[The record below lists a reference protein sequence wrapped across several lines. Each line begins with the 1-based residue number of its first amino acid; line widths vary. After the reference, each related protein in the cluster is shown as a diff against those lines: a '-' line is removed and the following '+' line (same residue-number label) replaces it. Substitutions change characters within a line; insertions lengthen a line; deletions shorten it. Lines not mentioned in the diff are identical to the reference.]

1 MSLSRYSLL
10 WKLAALLVMFCLLI
24 ISLSGAWV
32 DQIRLKTAF
41 LSVEAKQVLRD
52 YAREAEQAVL
62 AGNTEAVDRFLER
75 MRMREQGLIMVLDDQ
90 LQPLSSPPFPENL
103 YDRLTSMRQI
113 DMPMSRRYP
122 GLPLIRVPFPNGQG
136 LLAIQLP
143 DRYLPPWEYQ
153 DLVVALARYL
163 PPVIL
168 ALLFGIGLY
177 RVLIAPLANLSQ
189 QANALKAG
197 QLGIALDRNM
207 AKRPDEL
214 GELGRALQHMA
225 DRLQS
230 SILQQRRLLRDL
242 SHELRTPLGRLQV
255 ACETPL
261 SLEEWRARVEREV
274 GLMTSLVN
282 TTLELAWLDT
292 EQPNFSLEPVSVPAL
307 WDILCEDASFESGWS
322 LERLPCELPAQC
334 TVRANLNGLA
344 RALENILRNAIRH
357 SPPQGKVMLGGQR
370 MVDGH
375 WLLWIEDQGPGVP
388 EEDLGKIFQPFTR
401 LSADRPGGDG
411 FGLGLA
417 IAHRM
422 VVQQGGRLWAENT
435 SSGLRLNLVLQSL

>member
-41 LSVEAKQVLRD
+41 LSVEAKQVLSI
-52 YAREAEQAVL
+52 YALEAERAAW
-62 AGNTEAVDRFLER
+62 AGTVDSFLKR
-75 MRMREQGLIMVLDDQ
+75 MRMREQGLIMVVDNQ
-90 LQPLSSPPFPENL
+90 LQPLSTPPFPEDL
-103 YDRLTSMRQI
+103 YDRLTSMRQLH
-113 DMPMSRRYP
+113 MPMSRRSP
-122 GLPLIRVPFPNGQG
+122 IPPLIDVPFPNEQG
-136 LLAIQLP
+136 HLAIQLP
-143 DRYLPPWEYQ
+143 ERFLPWEYQ
-153 DLVVALARYL
+153 DLIVVAVRYL

-177 RVLIAPLANLSQ
+177 QVLIAPLANLSQ

-197 QLGIALDRNM
+197 QLGLSLDPNM
-207 AKRPDEL
+207 ARRQDEL

-255 ACETPL
+255 ACEMPL
-261 SLEEWRARVEREV
+261 SLEEWRTRVEREI
-274 GLMTSLVN
+274 GLMSSLVN
-282 TTLELAWLDT
+282 STLELAWLDT
-292 EQPNFSLEPVSVPAL
+292 EQPNFSLEPVNVPAL
-307 WDILCEDASFESGWS
+307 WDVLCEDARFESGWS
-322 LERLPCELPAQC
+322 LERFPCELPAHC
-334 TVRANLNGLA
+334 SVRANLNGLA

-357 SPPQGKVMLGGQR
+357 SPAQGKVMLGGQR

-388 EEDLGKIFQPFTR
+388 EGDLGKIFQPFTR
-401 LSADRPGGDG
+401 LCADRPGGDG

-417 IAHRM
+417 IAKRM
-422 VVQQGGRLWAENT
+422 ITQQGGRLWAENT
-435 SSGLRLNLVLQSL
+435 SSGLRLNLVLQSV